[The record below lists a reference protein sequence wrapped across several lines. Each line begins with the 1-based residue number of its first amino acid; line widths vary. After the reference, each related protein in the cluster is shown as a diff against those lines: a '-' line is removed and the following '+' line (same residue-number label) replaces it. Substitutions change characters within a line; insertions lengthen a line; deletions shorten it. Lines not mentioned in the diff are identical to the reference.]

1 MKISS
6 PLRLRFSDKQ
16 RTTEKFMPD
25 TKKLARFLVSP
36 SSDGGDPHIVIELE
50 DGFRLTLTASFAQI
64 EDMADILDDILDAMA
79 PNAGIDPDHMPAF
92 LQKGGSQV

>member
-1 MKISS
+1 M
-6 PLRLRFSDKQ
+6 SD
-16 RTTEKFMPD
+16 RTIGKTMPD

-36 SSDGGDPHIVIELE
+36 SADGGDPHIVIELE

-64 EDMADILDDILDAMA
+64 EDVADVLEDILDSMA

-92 LQKGGSQV
+92 LQKGRSQV